1 MVGLVDNLYWGV
13 LGGISSHEINALN
26 FAKAIPLDNKFMII
40 IGGTNLP
47 VFPSKVVSSAQPNI
61 FLVDIITS
69 QVYFQRKIKNYRIF
83 SACAKG
89 DKTKIYFMG
98 G

>member
-1 MVGLVDNLYWGV
+1 VVGLVDNLYWGV

-40 IGGTNLP
+40 IGGNNLP
-47 VFPSKVVSSAQPNI
+47 VFPSQVVSSDQPNI
-61 FLVDIITS
+61 FLVDVITN
-69 QVYFQRKIKNYRIF
+69 QVYFQSKIKNFRIF
-83 SACAKG
+83 SACCKG

>member
-1 MVGLVDNLYWGV
+1 MDNKYWGV
-13 LGGISSHEINALN
+13 LNGVSSNAINALN
-26 FAKAIPLDNKFMII
+26 FAKVIPLDNKFMII

-47 VFPSKVVSSAQPNI
+47 VFPSKVVRADQPNI
-61 FLVDIITS
+61 FLVDVITS
-69 QVYFQRKIKNYRIF
+69 KVYFQRKIKNFRIF

-89 DKTKIYFMG
+89 DKTKIYFIG